1 MTSNAHLRRLVV
13 AAVIAVAAF
22 PVGAQESTP
31 GTFGEV
37 LEVRVINLEVVVT
50 DKDGVRVPG
59 LGPGD
64 FRLRLNGK
72 EVPLDFFTEVRG
84 GDAIETVA
92 GGAPG
97 VQNVPAAVP
106 GSPVGTSY
114 LVFVDDFFS
123 VARDRDRALRTLRA
137 ESVGLGAQDRMA
149 LVAFDGR
156 RLTMLSSWSGP
167 GPQLERAFDEATRRP
182 SYGLQRLAE
191 RQQSD
196 RDSRLR
202 GRSVSAPRSLDGRL
216 DPFELDYAERLADQV
231 RNSIDAG
238 AATLRAFANPPGR
251 KVLLLLSGGWP
262 FSPAEYA
269 TADRFR
275 TVLEPTIPRGD
286 ELYAPLEDTANR
298 LGYTIYGV
306 DLPGLDA
313 GAGGDASIETAE
325 AAEFVGNQ
333 RFAREQEVRYALNHT
348 ARETGG
354 KALFGAG
361 AGILSRVVEDTR
373 SYYWLGF
380 NAPQKGDDQHYRV
393 DIESTRPGLRVRSR
407 QGFEE
412 VSKQREVTMAVESA
426 LLFGSPP
433 SSRPLQAVLG
443 KPEKAGGRILRVPV
457 ALTIPADAVTFLPV
471 GGEFHAELEIRI
483 AAMDERGHR
492 SSIPVVPYRVAAKRA
507 PLPGDVMRKDT
518 VLEIRR
524 EKQQIVVAVYDRAS
538 GNLLSATLDF
548 VPEAR

>member
-1 MTSNAHLRRLVV
+1 MTLKPHAGRLAVSAI
-13 AAVIAVAAF
+13 AALAVASA
-22 PVGAQESTP
+22 VAQEPTP

-59 LGPGD
+59 LAPGD
-64 FRLRLNGK
+64 FRLLVNGK
-72 EVPLDFFTEVRG
+72 EAPIEYFTEVRG
-84 GDAIETVA
+84 GDAIETA
-92 GGAPG
+92 AAGAPG
-97 VQNVPAAVP
+97 IQNVPATVP

-114 LVFVDDFFS
+114 LIFVDDYFA
-123 VARDRDRALRTLRA
+123 VARDRDRALRNL
-137 ESVGLGAQDRMA
+137 ESESAGRGAQDRMA
-149 LVAFDGR
+149 VVAFDGR
-156 RLTMLSSWSGP
+156 RLTMLASWSPSGP
-167 GPQLERAFDEATRRP
+167 PLERAFDEAMRRP
-182 SYGLQRLAE
+182 SFGLQRLSE

-202 GRSVSAPRSLDGRL
+202 GRTVSAPRSLDGRL
-216 DPFELDYAERLADQV
+216 DPFELDYAERLSDQV
-231 RNSIDAG
+231 RNSIDAA

-275 TVLEPTIPRGD
+275 TVLEPTIPRGED
-286 ELYAPLEDTANR
+286 LYGPFENTANR
-298 LGYTIYGV
+298 LGYTIYGI

-313 GAGGDASIETAE
+313 GAGGDASLETVE

-333 RFAREQEVRYALNHT
+333 RFAREEETRYALTHT

-361 AGILSRVVEDTR
+361 RSILSRVVEDTR

-380 NAPQKGDDQHYRV
+380 TAPQRGDDQHYRV
-393 DIESTRPGLRVRSR
+393 QVETTRPGLKVRSR
-407 QGFEE
+407 RGFEE

-443 KPEKAGGRILRVPV
+443 RPEKASGRTLRVPV
-457 ALTIPADAVTFLPV
+457 VLTIPADAVTFLPV
-471 GGEFHAELEIRI
+471 GGDFQAEMEIRI

-492 SSIPVVPYRVAAKRA
+492 SSIPVIPYRVAAKRA
-507 PLPGDVMRKDT
+507 PVPGDVIRKDT
-518 VLEIRR
+518 VLELRR

-548 VPEAR
+548 TP